1 MTQHFWNSRY
11 RQYVLAYGDS
21 PNEFLVRSE
30 KYLQPG
36 LRILAA
42 GDGEGRNGIWLA
54 ARQQQVWAIDYSL
67 TGLKKA
73 KNHARSQEHPVRFIC
88 ADLSE
93 WKWPPDFFQAIVII
107 FVHFPPGIREQ
118 VHLSMMSSL
127 QDKGIIILQ
136 CFHQEQLKY
145 DSGGPK
151 AAEML
156 YTLEM
161 LKNDFRGMNFIAA
174 EESETDLQE
183 GIFHAGRAAVVNAV
197 IQKS

>member
-1 MTQHFWNSRY
+1 
-11 RQYVLAYGDS
+11 
-21 PNEFLVRSE
+21 
-30 KYLQPG
+30 
-36 LRILAA
+36 
-42 GDGEGRNGIWLA
+42 
-54 ARQQQVWAIDYSL
+54 
-67 TGLKKA
+67 
-73 KNHARSQEHPVRFIC
+73 
-88 ADLSE
+88 
-93 WKWPPDFFQAIVII
+93 
-107 FVHFPPGIREQ
+107 
-118 VHLSMMSSL
+118 MMSSL

>member
-1 MTQHFWNSRY
+1 MTQQFWNSRY
-11 RQYVLAYGDS
+11 QQNVLAYGDS
-21 PNEFLVRSE
+21 PNEFLVRSA

-36 LRILAA
+36 SRILAA

-54 ARQQQVWAIDYSL
+54 ARQRQVWAIDYSL

-73 KNHARSQEHPVRFIC
+73 KNLAESQGHLVRFIC